1 MKNFIKSIDVE
12 AWKRILKGPK
22 IPIVAGGTRKKI
34 KEKYANADWKNTFAN
49 AKDLNILHCALNVTE
64 YNNVLGYDYSIE
76 VQDKLEMTYKGTN
89 QVKESKSNLL
99 VRDFN
104 LFEMKLGETIAEMST

>member
-1 MKNFIKSIDVE
+1 MVGPSNFVGIPAAPLAGGYSITRLSLFNVANYSFKKVWMKNFIKSIDVE

-76 VQDKLEMTYKGTN
+76 V
-89 QVKESKSNLL
+89 
-99 VRDFN
+99 
-104 LFEMKLGETIAEMST
+104 